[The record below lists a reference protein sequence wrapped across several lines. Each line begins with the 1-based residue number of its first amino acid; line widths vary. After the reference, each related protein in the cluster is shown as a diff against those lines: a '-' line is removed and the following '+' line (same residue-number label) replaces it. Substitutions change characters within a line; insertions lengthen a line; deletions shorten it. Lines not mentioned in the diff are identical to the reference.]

1 MNDQELY
8 NEYVNNGGSASFEG
22 FMSVKESMP
31 IQDFDALLGKKKE
44 DTPAS
49 LGVDFIPQ
57 EPQNIG
63 NPLLPTQDFPT
74 QVAMPISNEL
84 ELNPAQQQQIQQEVD
99 TSALASPLSGENTE
113 SLSVQNTPIESSTS
127 ALPQN
132 NPIQIKP
139 TSTPIINTM
148 GVKAFVPKPVVS
160 NYKASEIIATSPTD
174 QNGEKQIDFN
184 TIPTQYLEATAEE
197 KKASE
202 DYIKENTFKDY
213 LSNKS
218 GKFSYRKLN
227 QYGYSITNNDKDS
240 IQAENDR
247 LVALEN
253 KGLINIDTT
262 QTDKD
267 GRYAWSITNKDYL
280 QTYNDYL
287 KTISDKKDEKQ
298 EAVARY
304 NLGGLPT
311 LEASPLQD
319 FARELYTKTGK
330 VIDYADFALLST
342 ESSRN
347 EYLAKS
353 IAESEVKKNP
363 KLNYQEAYDNALK
376 SVQPYS
382 EQELVNGG
390 YNLVNELI
398 KGIDNE
404 IYQGQNFNS
413 KNFKESDYTDE
424 KSFYQ
429 NALKNQDYLK
439 NLADW
444 WYTQGGKE
452 QFSGNETRRS
462 ANFNSQR
469 GRFDIFNAFEAYK
482 QQEDFANYE
491 VNQHL
496 ISDVRQK
503 IKQAKENKD
512 YSIVNLVD
520 QFDLVAD
527 QMNNNSENAK
537 QRGLLNDA
545 RLQSQKLVLA
555 QEQEVA
561 KNEADF
567 VNSKIGTLK
576 GHVGNIL
583 SGIVDAGKDMALGV
597 ARPIN
602 MLVGSDAA
610 DYYLDEIGKPTQIF
624 NVKMSS
630 MIDKVNTYQLGN
642 KQIEERNGMFFEKV
656 KGDLKPITLTTED
669 KGNLTFVDKRS
680 YFSAKGFFG
689 TVANQI
695 TMMAGAEL
703 AGGKILGLA
712 SKGLG
717 RSIEAATKVYG
728 AESKMVKGL
737 QALNKFASNPRNNG
751 ILGWTMA
758 TIEDNYQTAK
768 ANGLKGVDLAFST
781 FLQSS
786 ITGLAS
792 LISPDIKFFRE
803 AKTLEEGLMVALTQK
818 NSAMVKSLFN
828 NFTNA
833 IIKPALKEVPNE
845 VAQEYVERFA
855 QTSGEI
861 VQSIQSRQNQFSN
874 YSLEE
879 FRDIAL
885 ETAATVAT
893 LGLFGKMRGG
903 NSFEYQGNTF
913 DISKLNRKGQLA
925 LLANIYDKGVI
936 NEFRN
941 KWGIS
946 KESADKLEAEVT
958 TLQNY
963 LNKIPNREQYTLEG
977 MFGAALALQD
987 IHNLREQRKT
997 ADETFYPKIDAD
1009 IKEAQDLLTQA
1020 LEESKIKNEQQTT
1033 KPTTSSEPQQ
1043 EAPQDQTDP
1052 TIRENRTVAE
1062 KPTVESTTKLNLNG
1076 TTAEDTFIARNEN
1089 GDIASES
1096 VITNPNTTQNENI
1109 QPQKSGATT
1118 STTTPNQPTD
1128 GTASEVSQLGSDQQ
1142 TEEEVNLDALQTD
1155 LNDLINA
1162 QQQSQNTKPNGATES
1177 QPSVISENE
1186 QRGQENPQAVSET
1199 ANNTGGESDVEVGLL
1214 EKYFNNH
1221 RIVKSANIE
1230 IEGVINDIDYEIFNT
1245 DNKNTLKTGVEKL
1258 INDWY
1263 AKDELN
1269 RPLTF
1274 YNTKTKENVI
1284 IKENNKYLNRSIIK
1298 NIFLENIL
1306 QNTNANVQNNVN
1318 NETETSQYTRGESD
1332 VEVKPIR
1339 TLGDGKNV
1347 YFESKK
1353 HRVNESSDGKIILN
1367 IGEKDSVY
1375 PRANIEF
1382 DTPQES
1388 VFVAKKVEKDFPNGM
1403 PDAILVDKIIDGYKQ
1418 EYANLNNNQEQSE
1431 TKSETQQNPNEYTRG
1446 EKTYTRQEN
1455 GDFTSINKNGK
1466 PQKVTNPK
1474 TVAELNDLVD
1484 AREKE
1489 NYDVEESISQN
1500 GKYKVKIVK
1509 DKTSGKAIRTELV
1522 DAKNNTVKKLTDKQ
1536 TEKYVG
1542 EHIYKTEYPETV
1554 IDENLTPKEA
1564 SEEVVK
1570 SSNNP
1575 KELALLI
1582 STLNPYLDVEELN
1595 PTDHAIAS
1603 VIGKNV
1609 KRSSYIQF
1617 GDRNTIG
1624 NSMALSYFAPGN
1636 SGMSID
1642 QIAQEAEVM
1651 MYGEADKQNP
1661 RITTDDVVDFMTNK
1675 FPNGKDTFYR
1685 QPNPQYLEAVQR
1697 FAEITGV
1704 NPTQNTTDV
1713 ILGNKTATKVDTKKL
1728 QAEADKLSSE
1738 QQNNLEKE
1746 YNDWFNSLTLEQQY
1760 NELNLTK
1767 PQDNEHTTAIQEE
1780 QKPSTENKSVPK
1792 QSTKGSENVA
1802 NKSTRKE
1809 STTKLDQATES
1820 INDFGE
1826 KIGGAKKDTYQ
1837 KLENITSDD
1846 IKANPLSKIFPKPDY
1861 VALVKNGQLTVKQAF
1876 LLKTLYNAIPSKPRV
1891 AFKQRSWIW
1900 KVESAI
1906 EQYKDMLNGKLNDA
1920 AVDKMIEATKL
1931 QGGQYNLDRNFTIL
1945 TKLGFPNTDVDL
1957 GTYEINNFSGHDGFS
1972 ITKGHFIVKDFPT
1985 LDAAID
1991 GLKNILDT
1999 NSSKSK
2005 TKETKFSL
2013 YQNRTTKLY
2022 FIGKRDANGDVA
2034 LATFKTLDEARK
2046 FHAENKELLQEMWNN
2061 LKTTQGERSENE
2073 NRQRVGTDYRKGEN
2087 VSPKKFSET
2096 FGFRGVEF
2104 GNYVNN
2110 NERQTALNNAYDAL
2124 MDLATI
2130 LNLKPK
2136 AISLNGELGLAF
2148 GARGSGGKNSASA
2161 HYERGKVVIN
2171 LTKNKGAGSLAH
2183 EWLHALDN
2191 YFERMRG
2198 RNNEFIS
2205 ERPAKYTNKDGVDI
2219 LRPEVLEAWKNLTQI
2234 INKSDLANRSKNAD
2248 KTRSK
2253 AYFGTMIEMVA
2264 RSFEN
2269 YIVNKLA
2276 ATNEH
2281 NDYLANFKGLEEW
2294 VNNSKNLDMET
2305 YPYPKDGEEADIN
2318 KAFDDLFNTIEQRED
2333 ENGNIALFQRS
2344 NEDFTPLTQT
2354 AFDKLIE
2361 QLKKPFAKA
2370 FKNLNV
2376 TTDWNVFSEK
2386 AKAFGSF
2393 DDFVNY
2399 HKNPES
2405 RKGKQLV
2412 IINKTNPAPNDYN
2425 TWVRSEG
2432 DILTAEEAFN
2442 EAFND
2447 GEMYP
2452 DFSIQEMQDALKNG
2466 KVTVYSSKP
2475 IKDGNFVT
2483 PSRMNAEMYAGGG
2496 KIYSA
2501 LININDVAWID
2512 QGEGQVAKVQFMHD
2526 SNGEIYGAK
2535 LPDGTI
2541 YINPEKLNAN
2551 TAIHEFSHLWEQLMP
2566 SGWKKGVELFKQTKV
2581 GQDLFNKLKE
2591 EGNYST
2597 LSDNELW
2604 SEALNTHVGNYGEWR
2619 HANPRSKMGQLK
2631 QWLTDTFNKLGEYFG
2646 FKLSPDTKLK
2656 NFTEGVVKDLLGGKP
2671 IVAENTTTDSDTKFN
2686 IAGEKGVL
2694 NSINKEQNSRNL
2706 VIAKEM
2712 DDKNISAE
2720 QITAVTGWY
2729 KGNDGKW
2736 RVALDF
2742 NAKLNP
2748 INFNENKEVKLSE
2761 ILDYPQLFE
2770 YYPELKDSRII
2781 ISDDKFY
2788 FPNENYSAVTN
2799 MNNGTIAINKN
2810 YFNNDRRSET
2820 DKLRAIIHEVQHNIQ
2835 RIEGFTGGSNQF
2847 RAEQIFNNLTT
2858 KNRGRFI
2865 SDREVN
2871 QAERTL
2877 ARHFGSEWLNQFN
2890 KGKISKNQIIDVLY
2904 ENTYGEHEA
2913 RVAEKLL
2920 TSDTK
2925 LQDLIDE
2932 QKIAEEYKY
2941 YVQDSVNYNIA
2952 GSNGVV
2958 INSDN
2963 QDQAVSSLL
2972 EARRK
2977 DKNNESAE
2985 KILLDTGWF
2994 KGKDNKWRY
3003 VMDQNLTLKNGVK
3016 DFSNETKTLQ
3026 EVVDYP
3032 QLFQYYPELADMEV
3046 EFTDSKDIFP
3056 DNKTKATF
3064 DKKQNKIYING
3075 NRATDL
3081 RGLRLSIGHEVQ
3093 HTIQSIEGTSGGTN
3107 YASELRNAIEITNE
3121 VRNGTFVPS
3130 QDGRR
3135 EQIFSAV
3142 YGKDW
3147 QSKVEN
3153 GKLTEH
3159 NLAQLL
3165 YESNSGEVEST
3176 IVEHLLD
3183 NNPSQRLDN
3192 TLTLLGAVRERG
3204 VQYSIQNKNLI
3215 PQSTIADVVSAI
3227 KEKGNDE
3234 GLKTLQ
3240 NSAWYNRQKDDV
3252 KANFNTEN
3260 LLPRLMDEV
3269 KSHSKIQV
3277 ERAKAKTESV
3287 KEKSKQTIAEIKAE
3301 HKTKIQEIKE
3311 KYAEKI
3317 KEVKATANLKQRDR
3331 FAKIRNIQKQAYN
3344 DLVDLVT
3351 SNSIKRSLTPTETER
3366 LIKAA
3371 AAILNTNQTEKAV
3384 QRFMDLYNKIN
3395 VSELQKQYNNDVKSY
3410 AKVKDVVEQGFAN
3423 GKSLD
3428 DIYAD
3433 NPDIFK
3439 FDKAKQNAQRLFERL
3454 EAQANPDPNGYQKSL
3469 DRAQQLRDAMNKKLE
3484 ASEVIKNIKRTWIR
3498 EVSDR
3503 QFVPKHLLKNI
3514 NAKATYQRM
3523 ITYAG
3528 SSGAA
3533 KHAFEKINDK
3543 IFAFM
3548 TNEDN
3553 INFNQMVKLK
3563 RIIAIDTEREKR
3575 DMPYV
3580 DHEDGLNK
3588 YSAQERLD
3596 QMKEKLGEKKFAE
3609 LLDKSNIYFDAF
3621 KSLLKEMHDNG
3632 FINDEQY
3639 VSMAEVD
3646 YQPRQYM
3653 QHLFDME
3660 FDEDGKLISVDPITG
3675 ESFGDYATGLSK
3687 DQIKSI
3693 QEGSKNLLMDDARLL
3708 LANAYLGRTKAK
3720 FMNRVNT
3727 TFIKKDFPKAQVKY
3741 AELTSKDPKT
3751 LTKEDKRFIKY
3762 FEELDS
3768 MVKENPIIGLKNGKP
3783 EFLYKDL
3790 PSQNWK
3796 RAYYF
3801 ENGIRKE
3808 FFMKNELYEQWHDTM
3823 KKWLDSDA
3831 QNVAS
3836 VMSGSALTK
3845 LMATGRNPGFALV
3858 NTPRDFGSVLLLSEE
3873 YSNFSP
3879 KAIIQ
3884 LLKDSTLAIGEI
3896 WKYNNTQKDNLVSK
3910 AMEYGVAMD
3919 FLNTEG
3925 ESPMVAKGLEWVYK
3939 KFFNNKGVNNKT
3951 KATSQKILD
3960 IVTLKSISNYSEM
3973 MFRIAVFDR
3982 AIQNRLK
3989 DFKVKSITDLP
4000 QQTQEDI
4007 YIDAAEKS
4015 RKVLDFNQ
4023 GGRTVKSLE
4032 AVVPYINAA
4041 TQGTRVLA
4049 DAMTERPVD
4058 TTVRI
4063 LQGGVMSAALGYGIS
4078 MLLIAA
4084 FKDDDDERSAEEIY
4098 LDTKESLSK
4107 FQTRGYIHF
4116 IDGKKNENGE
4126 YTTSKIAVAQPLVP
4140 FYALVSNLYDDAIR
4154 LKLGRE
4160 PKGIKYALDEFYEG
4174 AAANLDPFGVSDPA
4188 KLGTKNPI
4196 IKALVTYQSGYDFFK
4211 DQALEGTTE
4220 KLPRELEGYKS
4231 KNIQDFF
4238 KLYGEIS
4245 GMSPSRTKAA
4255 VEAMLT
4261 SPDTNPFLGMT
4272 YASVDV
4278 ITGYDSKFTDK
4289 KGFVKSVVGSFAKRV
4304 TAETSEFNR
4313 LQNAITAENRK
4324 TIEDAAVK
4332 EKKLD
4337 FIADYYIKEYRKD
4350 NNKDVIVKEGIP
4362 AIVNNQYISPLR
4374 KGQLIDKMTSELG
4387 KTGAT
4392 SVKISSIK
4400 YDTYGSVKGKAEAI
4414 LIMFG
4419 KDFTKDKEAMT
4430 QLAQA
4435 GLLTTDVMYEISQL
4449 KKSKK

>member
-1 MNDQELY
+1 MNDKELY
-8 NEYVNNGGSASFEG
+8 NEYINNGGSASFEG
-22 FMSVKESMP
+22 FMSVKESTSP
-31 IQDFDALLGKKKE
+31 QDFEIYLGKKKE
-44 DTPAS
+44 DTPTS
-49 LGVDFIPQ
+49 LGVDSIPQ
-57 EPQNIG
+57 EPQNVG
-63 NPLLPTQDFPT
+63 NPLLPTQEFPT
-74 QVAMPISNEL
+74 QEMAMPISNDL
-84 ELNPAQQQQIQQEVD
+84 ELNPAQQQQVQQAVD
-99 TSALASPLSGENTE
+99 TSALASPLSVENTE
-113 SLSVQNTPIESSTS
+113 SLLAQNTPTESSTS

-139 TSTPIINTM
+139 ISTPIINTM
-148 GVKAFVPKPVVS
+148 GVKVVVPKPVVS
-160 NYKASEIIATSPTD
+160 HYKASEIIASSPD
-174 QNGEKQIDFN
+174 DKNGEKQLDFN
-184 TIPTQYLEATAEE
+184 TIPTQYFEATVEE
-197 KKASE
+197 QKASE

-213 LSNKS
+213 LSDKS
-218 GKFSYRKLN
+218 GKFSDRKLN

-253 KGLINIDTT
+253 QGLINIDTT

-267 GRYAWSITNKDYL
+267 GRYAWAITDKNYL
-280 QTYNDYL
+280 KTYNDYL

-298 EAVARY
+298 EAIARY
-304 NLGGLPT
+304 NLGGLPA

-319 FARELYTKTGK
+319 FAQELYTKTGK
-330 VIDYADFALLST
+330 VIDYSDFALLST
-342 ESSRN
+342 ETSRN
-347 EYLAKS
+347 EYLAKN

-398 KGIDNE
+398 KGIDTE

-413 KNFKESDYTDE
+413 KNFKESDYADE

-429 NALKNQDYLK
+429 NALKNRDYLI
-439 NLADW
+439 NFADW
-444 WYTQGGKE
+444 VYTKGGKE
-452 QFSGNETRRS
+452 QFFGSETRRS
-462 ANFNSQR
+462 ANLSSQR
-469 GRFDIFNAFEAYK
+469 GRFDIFNAFESYK

-491 VNQHL
+491 VNKHL
-496 ISDVRQK
+496 INDTRQK

-512 YSIVNLVD
+512 YSIINLVD

-527 QMNNNSENAK
+527 QMNKNSDNAK

-545 RLQSQKLVLA
+545 RLQSQKMVLRE
-555 QEQEVA
+555 EQEVA

-567 VNSKIGTLK
+567 VNSKLGTLK

-597 ARPIN
+597 AHPIN
-602 MLVGSDAA
+602 MLVGSDVA
-610 DYYLDEIGKPTQIF
+610 DFYLDEIGKPTQIF

-630 MIDKVNTYQLGN
+630 MIEKVNTYQLGN
-642 KQIEERNGMFFEKV
+642 KQIEERNGMFFEKI

-680 YFSAKGFFG
+680 DFSAKGFFG
-689 TVANQI
+689 TVANQV
-695 TMMAGAEL
+695 TMIAGAEM

-717 RSIEAATKVYG
+717 RSIEAATQVYG

-737 QALNKFASNPRNNG
+737 QALNKFTSNPRNNG

-768 ANGLKGVDLAFST
+768 ANGLKSGDLAFST

-792 LISPDIKFFRE
+792 LISPDVKFFRE

-818 NSAMVKSLFN
+818 NSAMVKGLFN

-833 IIKPALKEVPNE
+833 IVKPALKEVPNE

-861 VQSIQSRQNQFSN
+861 IQSIQSGQNQFSN

-893 LGLFGKMRGG
+893 LGLFAKMRGG
-903 NSFEYQGNTF
+903 NNFEYQGSTF
-913 DISKLNRKGQLA
+913 DISKLNKKGQLA

-936 NEFRN
+936 NEFKN

-946 KESADKLEAEVT
+946 KESADKLEAQVT

-997 ADETFYPKIDAD
+997 VDETFYPKIDAD
-1009 IKEAQDLLTQA
+1009 IKEAQDLLAQA
-1020 LEESKIKNEQQTT
+1020 LEESKIKNEQ
-1033 KPTTSSEPQQ
+1033 
-1043 EAPQDQTDP
+1043 
-1052 TIRENRTVAE
+1052 
-1062 KPTVESTTKLNLNG
+1062 PTVESTTKLNLNG

-1096 VITNPNTTQNENI
+1096 VINNPNTTQNENI
-1109 QPQKSGATT
+1109 QPQESGATT
-1118 STTTPNQPTD
+1118 STTTPNQSTN
-1128 GTASEVSQLGSDQQ
+1128 GTASEVSQLGSNQQ
-1142 TEEEVNLDALQTD
+1142 TEEEVNLDVLQND

-1162 QQQSQNTKPNGATES
+1162 QQQSQNTKPDGTTES

-1199 ANNTGGESDVEVGLL
+1199 ANNTGGESDVEVEG
-1214 EKYFNNH
+1214 KIKFDYNNEEDFD
-1221 RIVKSANIE
+1221 R
-1230 IEGVINDIDYEIFNT
+1230 
-1245 DNKNTLKTGVEKL
+1245 
-1258 INDWY
+1258 
-1263 AKDELN
+1263 
-1269 RPLTF
+1269 
-1274 YNTKTKENVI
+1274 KTKELFKNAPKDP
-1284 IKENNKYLNRSIIK
+1284 IKRYEYLKEKLNDDDFLFFTESEESDTYLQASGELESIIG
-1298 NIFLENIL
+1298 NHNFMNYEDIISEL
-1306 QNTNANVQNNVN
+1306 
-1318 NETETSQYTRGESD
+1318 
-1332 VEVKPIR
+1332 
-1339 TLGDGKNV
+1339 
-1347 YFESKK
+1347 KK
-1353 HRVNESSDGKIILN
+1353 QK
-1367 IGEKDSVY
+1367 
-1375 PRANIEF
+1375 
-1382 DTPQES
+1382 
-1388 VFVAKKVEKDFPNGM
+1388 
-1403 PDAILVDKIIDGYKQ
+1403 
-1418 EYANLNNNQEQSE
+1418 
-1431 TKSETQQNPNEYTRG
+1431 TQQNPNEYTRG

-1509 DKTSGKAIRTELV
+1509 DKTSGKSIRTELV
-1522 DAKNNTVKKLTDKQ
+1522 DTKNNTVKKLTDKQ

-1582 STLNPYLDVEELN
+1582 STLNPYLDV
-1595 PTDHAIAS
+1595 
-1603 VIGKNV
+1603 
-1609 KRSSYIQF
+1609 
-1617 GDRNTIG
+1617 
-1624 NSMALSYFAPGN
+1624 
-1636 SGMSID
+1636 
-1642 QIAQEAEVM
+1642 
-1651 MYGEADKQNP
+1651 
-1661 RITTDDVVDFMTNK
+1661 VDFMTNK
-1675 FPNGKDTFYR
+1675 LPNGKDTFYR

-1728 QAEADKLSSE
+1728 QAEADELSAE
-1738 QQNNLEKE
+1738 QQNTLEKE

-1760 NELNLTK
+1760 NELNLTN
-1767 PQDNEHTTAIQEE
+1767 PHDNEDTRTIQEE
-1780 QKPSTENKSVPK
+1780 QKPSTEKQSVPE
-1792 QSTKGSENVA
+1792 QSTKSSENAA
-1802 NKSTRKE
+1802 NQK
-1809 STTKLDQATES
+1809 
-1820 INDFGE
+1820 
-1826 KIGGAKKDTYQ
+1826 GAR
-1837 KLENITSDD
+1837 ENE
-1846 IKANPLSKIFPKPDY
+1846 AE
-1861 VALVKNGQLTVKQAF
+1861 
-1876 LLKTLYNAIPSKPRV
+1876 LKTLVKTENHQVY
-1891 AFKQRSWIW
+1891 
-1900 KVESAI
+1900 
-1906 EQYKDMLNGKLNDA
+1906 YNGKLVDMGYVPNKKEQFNYAGMRVNDNNA
-1920 AVDKMIEATKL
+1920 KEGYIKTPKGEIFKVSQSNRSAKKLSGLEFEEANKFF
-1931 QGGQYNLDRNFTIL
+1931 QQ
-1945 TKLGFPNTDVDL
+1945 
-1957 GTYEINNFSGHDGFS
+1957 
-1972 ITKGHFIVKDFPT
+1972 PT
-1985 LDAAID
+1985 PQFQ
-1991 GLKNILDT
+1991 
-1999 NSSKSK
+1999 KS
-2005 TKETKFSL
+2005 
-2013 YQNRTTKLY
+2013 
-2022 FIGKRDANGDVA
+2022 
-2034 LATFKTLDEARK
+2034 
-2046 FHAENKELLQEMWNN
+2046 
-2061 LKTTQGERSENE
+2061 SEN
-2073 NRQRVGTDYRKGEN
+2073 N
-2087 VSPKKFSET
+2087 
-2096 FGFRGVEF
+2096 
-2104 GNYVNN
+2104 
-2110 NERQTALNNAYDAL
+2110 
-2124 MDLATI
+2124 
-2130 LNLKPK
+2130 
-2136 AISLNGELGLAF
+2136 
-2148 GARGSGGKNSASA
+2148 
-2161 HYERGKVVIN
+2161 
-2171 LTKNKGAGSLAH
+2171 
-2183 EWLHALDN
+2183 
-2191 YFERMRG
+2191 
-2198 RNNEFIS
+2198 
-2205 ERPAKYTNKDGVDI
+2205 
-2219 LRPEVLEAWKNLTQI
+2219 
-2234 INKSDLANRSKNAD
+2234 
-2248 KTRSK
+2248 
-2253 AYFGTMIEMVA
+2253 
-2264 RSFEN
+2264 
-2269 YIVNKLA
+2269 
-2276 ATNEH
+2276 
-2281 NDYLANFKGLEEW
+2281 
-2294 VNNSKNLDMET
+2294 
-2305 YPYPKDGEEADIN
+2305 
-2318 KAFDDLFNTIEQRED
+2318 
-2333 ENGNIALFQRS
+2333 
-2344 NEDFTPLTQT
+2344 TPLTKE

-2566 SGWKKGVELFKQTKV
+2566 SAWNKGVELFKQTKV

-2631 QWLTDTFNKLGEYFG
+2631 QWLTNTLGKLGEYFG

-2694 NSINKEQNSRNL
+2694 NSINKEQNSRNF

-2720 QITAVTGWY
+2720 KITAVTGWY

-2799 MNNGTIAINKN
+2799 INNGTIAINKN

-2820 DKLRAIIHEVQHNIQ
+2820 DKLRAIVHEVQHSIQ

-2890 KGKISKNQIIDVLY
+2890 KREISKNQIIDVLY

-2920 TSDTK
+2920 TSETK

-2958 INSDN
+2958 INADN
-2963 QDQAVSSLL
+2963 QDQVVSSLL

-3003 VMDQNLTLKNGVK
+3003 VMDQNLTLKDNVK
-3016 DFSNETKTLQ
+3016 NLSNETKTLQ

-3032 QLFQYYPELADMEV
+3032 QLFKYYPELADMEV

-3093 HTIQSIEGTSGGTN
+3093 HAIQSIEGTSGGTN

-3130 QDGRR
+3130 KDGRR
-3135 EQIFSAV
+3135 EQVFSAV

-3176 IVEHLLD
+3176 IVENLLD

-3192 TLTLLGAVRERG
+3192 SLTLLGAVRERG

-3215 PQSTIADVVSAI
+3215 PQSTIAEVVSAI
-3227 KEKGNDE
+3227 KEKGNEE
-3234 GLKTLQ
+3234 GLKVLQ
-3240 NSAWYNRQKDDV
+3240 NSAWYNRQKDDA

-3317 KEVKATANLKQRDR
+3317 KEIKANANLKQRDR

-3484 ASEVIKNIKRTWIR
+3484 ASGVIKNIKRTWIR

-3563 RIIAIDTEREKR
+3563 RIIAIDNEREKR

-3596 QMKEKLGEKKFAE
+3596 QMKEKLGDKKFAE
-3609 LLDKSNIYFDAF
+3609 LLDKSNMYFDAF

-3639 VSMAEVD
+3639 ESMAEVD

-3660 FDEDGKLISVDPITG
+3660 FGEDGELISVDPITG

-3741 AELTSKDPKT
+3741 AELTSKDPKE

-3801 ENGIRKE
+3801 DNGIRKE

-3925 ESPMVAKGLEWVYK
+3925 ESPIAAKGLEWVYK
-3939 KFFNNKGVNNKT
+3939 KFFNNKGINNKT
-3951 KATSQKILD
+3951 KSISEKTLD
-3960 IVTLKSISNYSEM
+3960 VVTLKSISNYSEM

-4023 GGRTVKSLE
+4023 GGRTIKSLE
-4032 AVVPYINAA
+4032 SAVPYINAA

-4049 DAMTERPVD
+4049 DAMTERPVA
-4058 TTVRI
+4058 TTARI
-4063 LQGGVMSAALGYGIS
+4063 LQGGVFSAALGYGIS
-4078 MLLIAA
+4078 MLLTSA
-4084 FKDDDDERSAEEIY
+4084 FKDDDDDRSAEEIY

-4140 FYALVSNLYDDAIR
+4140 FYALLSNLYDDAIR

-4174 AAANLDPFGVSDPA
+4174 AAANLDPFGISDPA

-4211 DQALEGTTE
+4211 DLALQGTTE

-4272 YASVDV
+4272 YASVDA

-4337 FIADYYIKEYRKD
+4337 FIADYYIKEYRKN
-4350 NNKDVIVKEGIP
+4350 NNKDVIIKDGIP
-4362 AIVNNQYISPLR
+4362 TIINNQNISPLR

-4387 KTGAT
+4387 KIGST

-4430 QLAQA
+4430 QLVKA
-4435 GLLTTDVMYEISQL
+4435 GLLTTDVMYEINQI

>member
-1 MNDQELY
+1 MNDKELY

-44 DTPAS
+44 DTPTS
-49 LGVDFIPQ
+49 LGVDSIPQ
-57 EPQNIG
+57 EPQNVG
-63 NPLLPTQDFPT
+63 NPLLPTQEFPT
-74 QVAMPISNEL
+74 QEMAMPISNDL
-84 ELNPAQQQQIQQEVD
+84 ELNPAQQQQVQQAVD
-99 TSALASPLSGENTE
+99 TSALVSPLSGENTE
-113 SLSVQNTPIESSTS
+113 SLSVQNTPIENSTS

-139 TSTPIINTM
+139 TSTPITNTM

-160 NYKASEIIATSPTD
+160 NYKASEIISTSPTD

-184 TIPTQYLEATAEE
+184 TIPTQYFEATAEE
-197 KKASE
+197 QKASE

-213 LSNKS
+213 LSDKS
-218 GKFSYRKLN
+218 GKFSDRKLN
-227 QYGYSITNNDKDS
+227 QYGYSITNTDKDS
-240 IQAENDR
+240 IQAENDK

-253 KGLINIDTT
+253 QGLINIDTT

-298 EAVARY
+298 EAIARY

-398 KGIDNE
+398 KGVDSEVLNFKNKGGNIFDNA
-404 IYQGQNFNS
+404 
-413 KNFKESDYTDE
+413 NFKESDYTDE

-429 NALKNQDYLK
+429 NALKNQDYIK
-439 NLADW
+439 NFAYW

-452 QFSGNETRRS
+452 QFSGNETRRN
-462 ANFNSQR
+462 ANFSSQR

-491 VNQHL
+491 VNKHL
-496 ISDVRQK
+496 ISDTRQK

-512 YSIVNLVD
+512 YSIINLVD

-527 QMNNNSENAK
+527 QMNKNSDNAK

-545 RLQSQKLVLA
+545 RLQSQKMVLRE
-555 QEQEVA
+555 EQEVA

-567 VNSKIGTLK
+567 VNSKLGTLK

-624 NVKMSS
+624 NVKMSG
-630 MIDKVNTYQLGN
+630 MIEKVNTYHLGN

-656 KGDLKPITLTTED
+656 KGELKPITLTTED
-669 KGNLTFVDKRS
+669 KGNLTFVDNRS
-680 YFSAKGFFG
+680 DFSAKGFFG
-689 TVANQI
+689 TVANQV
-695 TMMAGAEL
+695 TMMAGAEM

-717 RSIEAATKVYG
+717 RSIEAATQVYG

-737 QALNKFASNPRNNG
+737 QALNKFTSNPRNNG

-768 ANGLKGVDLAFST
+768 ANGLKGGDLVFSSL
-781 FLQSS
+781 FQAG
-786 ITGLAS
+786 ITGLSS
-792 LISPDIKFFRE
+792 LVSPDVKFFRE

-818 NSAMVKSLFN
+818 NSAMVKGLFN

-833 IIKPALKEVPNE
+833 IVKPALKEVPNE

-855 QTSGEI
+855 QTAGEV
-861 VQSIQSRQNQFSN
+861 VQSIQSGQNQFSN

-879 FRDIAL
+879 FRDL
-885 ETAATVAT
+885 TFETGLTVAT
-893 LGLFGKMRGG
+893 LGLVGKMRGG
-903 NSFEYQGNTF
+903 NTFDYQGSTF

-1020 LEESKIKNEQQTT
+1020 LEESKIKNEQPTT

-1076 TTAEDTFIARNEN
+1076 TTAEETFQARNEN

-1096 VITNPNTTQNENI
+1096 VTTNPNITQNENT
-1109 QPQKSGATT
+1109 QSQESGATT
-1118 STTTPNQPTD
+1118 NTTTPNQSVNDT
-1128 GTASEVSQLGSDQQ
+1128 TSETSQLGSDQQ

-1155 LNDLINA
+1155 INDLINA
-1162 QQQSQNTKPNGATES
+1162 QQQNQNTKPDGTTES

-1199 ANNTGGESDVEVGLL
+1199 ANNTGS
-1214 EKYFNNH
+1214 K
-1221 RIVKSANIE
+1221 
-1230 IEGVINDIDYEIFNT
+1230 
-1245 DNKNTLKTGVEKL
+1245 
-1258 INDWY
+1258 
-1263 AKDELN
+1263 
-1269 RPLTF
+1269 
-1274 YNTKTKENVI
+1274 
-1284 IKENNKYLNRSIIK
+1284 
-1298 NIFLENIL
+1298 
-1306 QNTNANVQNNVN
+1306 
-1318 NETETSQYTRGESD
+1318 SD
-1332 VEVKPIR
+1332 VEVKSKYKVHVGNPDLIN
-1339 TLGDGKNV
+1339 TDKVDKDGYV
-1347 YFESKK
+1347 YFNNLDDANNF
-1353 HRVNESSDGKIILN
+1353 VNEVNKSTGEFLN
-1367 IGEKDSVY
+1367 IEPSS
-1375 PRANIEF
+1375 N
-1382 DTPQES
+1382 
-1388 VFVAKKVEKDFPNGM
+1388 KK
-1403 PDAILVDKIIDGYKQ
+1403 
-1418 EYANLNNNQEQSE
+1418 LNDQDYVNQQV
-1431 TKSETQQNPNEYTRG
+1431 ETQQNPNEYTRG

-1509 DKTSGKAIRTELV
+1509 DKTSGKSIRTELV
-1522 DAKNNTVKKLTDKQ
+1522 DTKNNTVKKLTDKQ

-1564 SEEVVK
+1564 SEEVIK

-1582 STLNPYLDVEELN
+1582 STLNPYIDIEELN

-1661 RITTDDVVDFMTNK
+1661 RITTDDVIDFMTNK

-1728 QAEADKLSSE
+1728 QAEADELSAE

-1767 PQDNEHTTAIQEE
+1767 LQDNEHTTTIQEE

-1792 QSTKGSENVA
+1792 QSTKGSENA
-1802 NKSTRKE
+1802 SNQKGARENE
-1809 STTKLDQATES
+1809 SE
-1820 INDFGE
+1820 
-1826 KIGGAKKDTYQ
+1826 
-1837 KLENITSDD
+1837 
-1846 IKANPLSKIFPKPDY
+1846 
-1861 VALVKNGQLTVKQAF
+1861 
-1876 LLKTLYNAIPSKPRV
+1876 LKTPVKTENHQVY
-1891 AFKQRSWIW
+1891 
-1900 KVESAI
+1900 
-1906 EQYKDMLNGKLNDA
+1906 YNGKLVDMGYVPNKKEQFSYAGMRVNDNNA
-1920 AVDKMIEATKL
+1920 KEGYIKTPKGEIFKVSQSNRSAKKLSGLEFEEANKFF
-1931 QGGQYNLDRNFTIL
+1931 QQPSPQFQ
-1945 TKLGFPNTDVDL
+1945 
-1957 GTYEINNFSGHDGFS
+1957 
-1972 ITKGHFIVKDFPT
+1972 
-1985 LDAAID
+1985 
-1991 GLKNILDT
+1991 
-1999 NSSKSK
+1999 KS
-2005 TKETKFSL
+2005 
-2013 YQNRTTKLY
+2013 
-2022 FIGKRDANGDVA
+2022 
-2034 LATFKTLDEARK
+2034 
-2046 FHAENKELLQEMWNN
+2046 
-2061 LKTTQGERSENE
+2061 SEN
-2073 NRQRVGTDYRKGEN
+2073 
-2087 VSPKKFSET
+2087 
-2096 FGFRGVEF
+2096 
-2104 GNYVNN
+2104 
-2110 NERQTALNNAYDAL
+2110 
-2124 MDLATI
+2124 
-2130 LNLKPK
+2130 
-2136 AISLNGELGLAF
+2136 
-2148 GARGSGGKNSASA
+2148 
-2161 HYERGKVVIN
+2161 H
-2171 LTKNKGAGSLAH
+2171 
-2183 EWLHALDN
+2183 
-2191 YFERMRG
+2191 
-2198 RNNEFIS
+2198 
-2205 ERPAKYTNKDGVDI
+2205 
-2219 LRPEVLEAWKNLTQI
+2219 
-2234 INKSDLANRSKNAD
+2234 
-2248 KTRSK
+2248 
-2253 AYFGTMIEMVA
+2253 
-2264 RSFEN
+2264 
-2269 YIVNKLA
+2269 
-2276 ATNEH
+2276 
-2281 NDYLANFKGLEEW
+2281 
-2294 VNNSKNLDMET
+2294 
-2305 YPYPKDGEEADIN
+2305 
-2318 KAFDDLFNTIEQRED
+2318 
-2333 ENGNIALFQRS
+2333 
-2344 NEDFTPLTQT
+2344 TPLTKE

-2376 TTDWNVFSEK
+2376 TTDWKTFFER
-2386 AKAFGSF
+2386 AKALG
-2393 DDFVNY
+2393 
-2399 HKNPES
+2399 
-2405 RKGKQLV
+2405 L
-2412 IINKTNPAPNDYN
+2412 
-2425 TWVRSEG
+2425 
-2432 DILTAEEAFN
+2432 
-2442 EAFND
+2442 
-2447 GEMYP
+2447 
-2452 DFSIQEMQDALKNG
+2452 
-2466 KVTVYSSKP
+2466 
-2475 IKDGNFVT
+2475 
-2483 PSRMNAEMYAGGG
+2483 
-2496 KIYSA
+2496 
-2501 LININDVAWID
+2501 NINFNAQFAFSSNNKIPIFTKVHLEKEKL
-2512 QGEGQVAKVQFMHD
+2512 QQAKKALENYTNVNFLQSPTYNELQSILEEVGYENVLDKLPYNLIEEDYGVSKKDIEKVLDLYLKKLDNHNIQFMHD

-2963 QDQAVSSLL
+2963 QDQSVSSLL

-3093 HTIQSIEGTSGGTN
+3093 HAIQSIEGTSGGTN

-3204 VQYSIQNKNLI
+3204 VQYSIQSKNLI

-3227 KEKGNDE
+3227 KEKGNEE
-3234 GLKTLQ
+3234 GLKVLQ

-3836 VMSGSALTK
+3836 LMSGSALTK

-3989 DFKVKSITDLP
+3989 DFNVKSITDLP
-4000 QQTQEDI
+4000 KQTQEDI

-4023 GGRTVKSLE
+4023 GGRTIKSLE

-4078 MLLIAA
+4078 MLLTSA
-4084 FKDDDDERSAEEIY
+4084 FKDDDDERSSEEIY

-4140 FYALVSNLYDDAIR
+4140 FYALLSNLYDDAIR

-4272 YASVDV
+4272 YASVDA
-4278 ITGYDSKFTDK
+4278 ITAYDSQFTEK

-4362 AIVNNQYISPLR
+4362 TIINNQDISPLR